1 MTLADA
7 PRARLVEPGSFEP
20 EQHVYPRALNA
31 QPHPL
36 VRAFLRMDNRR
47 IAQRYAHL
55 HPEVR
60 PEAIDELL
68 ASTPR
73 HFRWAGADLFHAA
86 TAEGVR
92 RVVVVETNSSPSGQK
107 SMPLLDESEP
117 LGGYG
122 RLLSRALLPLL
133 KSRRGLPHGVDAV
146 LYDKNEMEAS
156 GYAAALAELTG
167 RPCWLAPFPTGAADP
182 PVRVRDGLLELRDE
196 AGAWHPIRAALRYVT
211 QRPWDRIPPLTRTAL
226 LNPVLCCL
234 AGGRNKA
241 LAAKAY
247 DFYNAEIAE
256 TGLRI
261 QVPDTIWDVSREE
274 VPLWVRRMDGFAVV
288 KNPYS
293 NAGQGV
299 WTITSEAELRAF
311 MDLEQRYD
319 RFIVQALVGNSG
331 WSSRGE
337 QGRFF
342 HIGTVPDRK
351 GRIYAA
357 DLRFMVGAGPEGFFP
372 VALYARRARRP
383 LSATLA
389 DGGSSW
395 DMLGTNLSVPLPD
408 GGWTTETQRLLLADE
423 RDFNRLGM
431 GLDVLIEAYLQT
443 VLAVTAI
450 DRMAGRLVTTKGTFR
465 RRLFASLNPD
475 ERLAAEILR

>member
-1 MTLADA
+1 MSHPVAAT
-7 PRARLVEPGSFEP
+7 LVEPGSFEP
-20 EQHVYPRALNA
+20 ERHVYPKALNA
-31 QPHPL
+31 RPHSL
-36 VRAFLRMDNRR
+36 VRAFLRLGNAR

-55 HPEVR
+55 HPEAR
-60 PEAIDELL
+60 PEAIAALL
-68 ASTPR
+68 AGQPR

-107 SMPLLDESEP
+107 SMPLLDEADP

-122 RLLSRALLPLL
+122 RLVEGALLPML
-133 KSRRGLPHGVDAV
+133 KGRRGLPAGGADAV
-146 LYDKNEMEAS
+146 VYDKNEMEAS

-167 RPCWLAPFPTGAADP
+167 RPTWLAPMPAGADDAP
-182 PVRVRDGLLELRDE
+182 ARVRDGLLEVRDE
-196 AGAWHPIRAALRYVT
+196 RGVWHPIRAGLRYVT

-226 LNPVLCCL
+226 LNPVLACL

-247 DFYNAEIAE
+247 DLFNAQLAD

-261 QVPDTIWDVSREE
+261 QVPETIWDVGHEE
-274 VPLWVRRMDGFAVV
+274 VPLWVRRMGGFAVV

-299 WTITSEAELRAF
+299 YTITSETELEAF
-311 MDLEQRYD
+311 MALEQRYD
-319 RFIVQALVGNSG
+319 RFLVQGLVGNSG

-342 HIGTVPDRK
+342 HIGTVPDRR

-357 DLRFMVGAGPEGFFP
+357 DLRFMVGAGPDGFFP
-372 VALYARRARRP
+372 VALYARRARSP
-383 LSATLA
+383 LSATLEA
-389 DGGSSW
+389 GAASW
-395 DMLGTNLSVPLPD
+395 DMLGTNLSLKRED
-408 GGWTTETQRLLLADE
+408 GSWTTETERLLLADE
-423 RDFNRLGM
+423 RDFNRLGL

-450 DRMAGRLVTTKGTFR
+450 DGMAQRLVTKKGAFR
-465 RRLFASLNPD
+465 RRFFASLNPD
-475 ERLAAEILR
+475 PRLHAEITR